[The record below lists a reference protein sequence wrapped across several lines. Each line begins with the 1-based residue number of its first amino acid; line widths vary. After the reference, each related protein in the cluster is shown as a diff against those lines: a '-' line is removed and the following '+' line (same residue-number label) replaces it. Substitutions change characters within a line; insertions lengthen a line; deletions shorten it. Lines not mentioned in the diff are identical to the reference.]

1 MRIAIIGAGIAG
13 VTTAY
18 ECAADGHQVSVF
30 ERCGSV
36 AAEGSFANS
45 GLSAAALC
53 LPLNP
58 AGWPGIAGLGKFRWG
73 WQRWR
78 AGRDKHQLE
87 RQGRLLKLA
96 LFGSTRLLHLRRS
109 LQLDY
114 ERADGVLLLLR
125 SERELQSAQ
134 AGLDLL
140 TAQGLSAQTLT
151 AEQCLSVEP
160 GLNPDT
166 RLHGGVHLSQGEVG
180 NCRQFSHLMRI
191 AAQRLGVQ
199 FRFHTTVRSL
209 TPGTPA
215 SLVHEYTPPPD
226 NLGEPS
232 RMSEAAEANESGAS
246 GDTRPA
252 AMGSIEERFD
262 AIIIC
267 AGAGAAAL
275 LRTLKLKA
283 ALTTVH
289 GYSITAPLRQL
300 EAHPD
305 LGPKAGV
312 LDQQTQVSISRIGQ
326 RVRIAGGI
334 APGAASERFK
344 DSTLALLHQ
353 AASDWFPGAM
363 VSSQV
368 QRWQGSQAL
377 AADGLPLLGASGR
390 DGIWL
395 NLAQGSASSLG
406 WPLACGAAR
415 ALADQVAGRKAE
427 GETPDITGLDISRFA

>member
-30 ERCGSV
+30 ERRGSV

-53 LPLNP
+53 QPLDQ
-58 AGWPGIAGLGKFRWG
+58 AGWPGIAGAGGFRWG

-78 AGRDKHQLE
+78 AGRDKNQLE

-96 LFGSTRLLHLRRS
+96 LFGSSRLLNLRRS

-125 SERELQSAQ
+125 SERELQSVQ

-140 TAQGLSAQTLT
+140 TQQGLSVQTLT

-166 RLHGGVHLSQGEVG
+166 RLHGGVQLSQGEVG

-226 NLGEPS
+226 SLGEPS
-232 RMSEAAEANESGAS
+232 RMAEGDDHSDR

-252 AMGSIEERFD
+252 PLGSIEESFD
-262 AIIIC
+262 AVIIC
-267 AGAGAAAL
+267 AGAGAAPL
-275 LRTLKLKA
+275 LRALKLKA

-300 EAHPD
+300 EAHPN

-312 LDQQTQVSISRIGQ
+312 LDQQQQVSISRIGQ
-326 RVRIAGGI
+326 RIRIAGGI
-334 APGAASERFK
+334 TPGAASERFK

-395 NLAQGSASSLG
+395 NLAQGSATSLG

-415 ALADQVAGRKAE
+415 ALADQVAGRKPD